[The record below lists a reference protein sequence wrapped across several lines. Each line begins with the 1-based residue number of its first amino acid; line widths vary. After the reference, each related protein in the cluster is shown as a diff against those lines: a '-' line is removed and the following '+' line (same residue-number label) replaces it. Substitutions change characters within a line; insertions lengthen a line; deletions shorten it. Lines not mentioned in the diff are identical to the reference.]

1 MTTGTC
7 SSCACRGRKRQ
18 AALDALSGKQGMLDH
33 DAGLAGL
40 VRESGRIPGED
51 EEFAA
56 ELRQAMA
63 EEERHRSHNH
73 FARSLMEDRWCLFRL
88 PANFS

>member
-1 MTTGTC
+1 M
-7 SSCACRGRKRQ
+7 
-18 AALDALSGKQGMLDH
+18 SGKRDVP
-33 DAGLAGL
+33 DNAVALAGFP
-40 VRESGRIPGED
+40 EEGGRIPGED

-73 FARSLMEDRWCLFRL
+73 FARSLMADKWCRAYSPDIQTASHPFRHRL
-88 PANFS
+88 QVPRNDNPVN